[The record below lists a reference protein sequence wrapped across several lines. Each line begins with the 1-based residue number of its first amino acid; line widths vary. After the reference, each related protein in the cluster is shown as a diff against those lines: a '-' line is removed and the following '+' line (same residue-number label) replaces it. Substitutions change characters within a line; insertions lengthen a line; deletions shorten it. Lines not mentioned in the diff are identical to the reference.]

1 VKCPVAVTRTDASGN
16 TVLHYAIRKKPY
28 DVIKFFILKKYPKAA
43 KEKDKDGF
51 LLMPFWKVLPSEIKI
66 MACFQ

>member
-1 VKCPVAVTRTDASGN
+1 
-16 TVLHYAIRKKPY
+16 VLHYAIRKKPY

-43 KEKDKDGF
+43 MEKDKGEF
-51 LLMPFWKVLPSEIKI
+51 LLMPFRKVLPSEIKI